1 MIWRNTVVVVF
12 DQSKNIF
19 LPKQQFLKKKRR
31 KFKFYFWSLK
41 VGAKLLNHF
50 HGRQDTEHNDT
61 EQNAT
66 QHNSALN
73 DTQHNNT
80 RKKTVSVLGVI
91 SALSINDIHHNV
103 TLC

>member
-1 MIWRNTVVVVF
+1 VVVVF

-19 LPKQQFLKKKRR
+19 LPKQQFLKKKGENLS
-31 KFKFYFWSLK
+31 FIFVVK

-50 HGRQDTEHNDT
+50 HGRQDTQHNDT

-80 RKKTVSVLGVI
+80 GNRR
-91 SALSINDIHHNV
+91 SAYWA
-103 TLC
+103 